1 MLRYIKA
8 NKESATMAENGQIQE
23 LYRIINRAVS
33 RCTNH
38 ENTPVNT
45 EISIYQSKIAHHK
58 KHDGQLSIFADDSQ
72 LYTETAKAA
81 DFCDCLEEYRQSVDL
96 YASNAHNL
104 SEHRYR
110 KLLKGIEHFRPQI
123 YSENMYLLKALEY
136 NCKRQLPEY
145 HDKMLLEEYNRQ
157 ALRIRDMKKGY
168 DRQRRQNQKASKD
181 YEKDALYFFKEVMN
195 NEELRRIKGCAE
207 KLSLYENCLNIVDCL
222 PAEKYNRSA
231 KFKLKKDFNYAI
243 RITAATLSRDANNA
257 EQAKRY
263 EDISKKAEYE
273 ENRYAKALERVKEFT
288 EKPQKYK
295 GRTLSIEA
303 RNRRAKEEWDYR

>member
-1 MLRYIKA
+1 
-8 NKESATMAENGQIQE
+8 MAENLQIEE

-38 ENTPVNT
+38 ENNAVNT
-45 EISIYQSKIAHHK
+45 EISIYQSKVAHRRNA
-58 KHDGQLSIFADDSQ
+58 DGQLSIWTDDS
-72 LYTETAKAA
+72 LEYAETAKAA
-81 DFCDCLEEYRQSVDL
+81 DFCDCLEEYRQSIDL
-96 YASNAHNL
+96 YASNTQSL
-104 SEHRYR
+104 SEYNYR
-110 KLLKGIEHFRPQI
+110 KLLKGIEYFRPQI
-123 YSENMYLLKALEY
+123 YSENMYILNALEY

-145 HDKMLLEEYNRQ
+145 HDKMLLEEYNRK
-157 ALRIRDMKKGY
+157 ALRIRDMKQGY
-168 DRQRRQNQKASKD
+168 DRLRRQNQKASKD

-195 NEELRRIKGCAE
+195 NEELRKIKGCAE

-231 KFKLKKDFNYAI
+231 KFKLKKNFNYAI
-243 RITAATLSRDANNA
+243 RITATALSREANNA

-273 ENRYAKALERVKEFT
+273 ENRYAKAMERVREFS
-288 EKPQKYK
+288 EKPQRYK
-295 GRTLSIEA
+295 SRALSIEA